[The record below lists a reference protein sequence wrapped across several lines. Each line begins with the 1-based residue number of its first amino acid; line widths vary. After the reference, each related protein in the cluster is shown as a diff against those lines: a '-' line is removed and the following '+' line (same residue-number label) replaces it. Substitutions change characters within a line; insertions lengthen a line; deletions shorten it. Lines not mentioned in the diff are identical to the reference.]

1 MFRSTR
7 CTLALLALLV
17 APLAAC
23 GTSDPTAPD
32 AVVARQG
39 STQLARSATDTSTAT
54 TVGRIA
60 QGSRNLCDATQP
72 WWLC

>member
-32 AVVARQG
+32 AAVARQG
-39 STQLARSATDTSTAT
+39 STQLAPSATDTTTAS
-54 TVGRIA
+54 RIA
-60 QGSRNLCDATQP
+60 ERGRTLCDATQP